1 VQRALASPPP
11 LLYCLAVSYLLA
23 FIGLGVLILVH
34 EAGHML
40 VARAF
45 GMRVD
50 KFSIFFGPALLRW
63 RGRKTTYQL
72 GVIPLG
78 GYVQIA
84 GMNPNEELPE
94 GDRGSY
100 QNKSRLAQF
109 STVFAGPAV
118 NYVFAMVLMALV
130 LITWGVPHWQLVV
143 SKAMKGRPAAAAG
156 MKPGDQ
162 LMSIGGRPVRT
173 IQQVKAAIAASGG
186 KQQPIVVVRDGKRA
200 TLQVTPQM
208 RGETYKIGIEFGGAS
223 LAFSDVPV
231 GTALWASV
239 RYPFAKSGEILTG
252 LGRLVTGKVSTKNV
266 GGPVEIVRQL
276 KHSFETNLPTAL
288 VFLAMLNVYLGLFNL
303 LPLPALDGGRIVFIT
318 LAAIRR
324 RPVNQRVENMVHTVG
339 FLLMLGLL
347 VLISYRDLA
356 RLFG

>member
-1 VQRALASPPP
+1 M
-11 LLYCLAVSYLLA
+11 SYLLA

-84 GMNPNEELPE
+84 GMNPNEELP
-94 GDRGSY
+94 DDDVGSY
-100 QNKSRLAQF
+100 QNKSRFAQF

-118 NYVFAMVLMALV
+118 NYVFAMCLMALV
-130 LITWGVPHWQLVV
+130 LIAWGVPQWQLVV
-143 SKAMKGRPAAAAG
+143 SKVHAGRPAATAG
-156 MKPGDQ
+156 MKKGDQ
-162 LMSIGGRPVRT
+162 LHSIDGRRVRT
-173 IQQVKAAIAASGG
+173 IEQVGAAIMASGG
-186 KQQPIVVVRDGKRA
+186 KQQTIVVVRGGKHHALKVKPEIRQGSDKH
-200 TLQVTPQM
+200 T
-208 RGETYKIGIEFGGAS
+208 IGISYGGTS
-223 LAFSDVPV
+223 LGFTDVPI
-231 GTALWASV
+231 GTALWASI

-252 LGRLVTGKVSTKNV
+252 LGRLFSGKTSTKNV

-324 RPVNQRVENMVHTVG
+324 RPINQRVENMVHTVG

-356 RLFG
+356 RIFG